1 MHLIFIHQAILM
13 NEVNINTWEIV
24 AYIVSYK
31 IYIIYVNMLDL
42 TLVFESKGKSD
53 YFPLPIT
60 ERMKIWSYTAED
72 YVTGLLSW

>member
-1 MHLIFIHQAILM
+1 M
-13 NEVNINTWEIV
+13 NEVNNNTREIV
-24 AYIVSYK
+24 AYDGPIIVSYK

>member
-1 MHLIFIHQAILM
+1 M
-13 NEVNINTWEIV
+13 NEVNNNTREIV

-31 IYIIYVNMLDL
+31 IYISYVNMLDL

-60 ERMKIWSYTAED
+60 ERMKI
-72 YVTGLLSW
+72 

>member
-1 MHLIFIHQAILM
+1 MHLIVIHQAILM
-13 NEVNINTWEIV
+13 NEVNNNAREIV

-60 ERMKIWSYTAED
+60 ERMKI
-72 YVTGLLSW
+72 

>member
-13 NEVNINTWEIV
+13 NEVNNNTREIV
-24 AYIVSYK
+24 LRDGPIIVSYK

-60 ERMKIWSYTAED
+60 ERMKI
-72 YVTGLLSW
+72 